1 MCFTIVLCLFP
12 SGCMGLPPA
21 FVVSDGSSM
30 PPHSESLKSDT
41 LTYKKLEVVPKD
53 WRWMKLF
60 LSHSSQTL
68 KHVGFLRSFSVT
80 CLSNSEQVC
89 SQLGHYAWD
98 PGEWLNL
105 RHVADTTDVSHQ
117 PFNSKPGSS
126 RWFQLPVF
134 CET

>member
-1 MCFTIVLCLFP
+1 MRAEAGDVFAKAEVRLLEMYESASIIEQCVDALEKMKEGDIALKINEIPQGIGTGRAEAPRGEVFH
-12 SGCMGLPPA
+12 

-68 KHVGFLRSFSVT
+68 KHVGFLRSFSVK
-80 CLSNSEQVC
+80 L
-89 SQLGHYAWD
+89 
-98 PGEWLNL
+98 
-105 RHVADTTDVSHQ
+105 
-117 PFNSKPGSS
+117 
-126 RWFQLPVF
+126 
-134 CET
+134 